1 MIRGKKCSSF
11 HSGGNHLTAA
21 RLEAA
26 AHGMRKLGAYA
37 LPNHTSLLK

>member
-1 MIRGKKCSSF
+1 MIRGKRCSSF

-26 AHGMRKLGAYA
+26 AHWMSELGAYA
-37 LPNHTSLLK
+37 LPNIHLY